1 MRSLRPVVFVSVLL
15 VAPVTGDTQP
25 AASQSVARG
34 RLVEVAQDLRLYLD
48 CIGEGA
54 PTVVIDGGA
63 GAWSIHYRRIQD
75 EVAGFTR
82 VCTYDRAGLGASD
95 PSTAPRRSSVMADE
109 LHRLLHAAGEEGPF
123 LLAGHS
129 LGGYNVRVYQRRYA
143 PDVAGLVLLESAHEL
158 QWDRLPGAWDAV
170 EAQLPAMRA
179 YAAAVRRGEIGLQDM
194 PPWPEAMSAEVRAD
208 YEAAV
213 VNPVVHETTA
223 EEFANARLSAGEVPR
238 GGIGDLPLIVASE
251 VSSFEAFRG
260 TGLDVEGSNQVWAE
274 LQADLA
280 TLAPSAVHLLSEAGD
295 HNMARTDPEFAAAAI
310 REGMRIVR
318 RDGASADPE
327 LPSSRE
333 WLHRLPEASDHA
345 WLDEVLS
352 ELEASYRSRDAAT
365 FVQFFSTDFEQL
377 DVGRRVRVRGRPA
390 WWEQTERVNAA
401 HEWMERLHHGRKW
414 LGNAMLVVEIE
425 WAGRV
430 RAEALAGSAADYR
443 YTGLGLLEFD
453 DDRRIKRQLLFGD
466 IATLDGDLGVASPPA
481 WQLMGGTA
489 AGPAETSSSSAKRSV
504 APIRSP
510 VVVAC
515 TSSRLSKIG

>member
-1 MRSLRPVVFVSVLL
+1 M
-15 VAPVTGDTQP
+15 
-25 AASQSVARG
+25 
-34 RLVEVAQDLRLYLD
+34 
-48 CIGEGA
+48 
-54 PTVVIDGGA
+54 
-63 GAWSIHYRRIQD
+63 
-75 EVAGFTR
+75 
-82 VCTYDRAGLGASD
+82 
-95 PSTAPRRSSVMADE
+95 
-109 LHRLLHAAGEEGPF
+109 
-123 LLAGHS
+123 
-129 LGGYNVRVYQRRYA
+129 
-143 PDVAGLVLLESAHEL
+143 
-158 QWDRLPGAWDAV
+158 
-170 EAQLPAMRA
+170 
-179 YAAAVRRGEIGLQDM
+179 
-194 PPWPEAMSAEVRAD
+194 
-208 YEAAV
+208 
-213 VNPVVHETTA
+213 
-223 EEFANARLSAGEVPR
+223 
-238 GGIGDLPLIVASE
+238 
-251 VSSFEAFRG
+251 
-260 TGLDVEGSNQVWAE
+260 WAE

-295 HNMARTDPEFAAAAI
+295 HNMARTDPESAVAAI
-310 REGMRIVR
+310 REGLRIVR
-318 RDGASADPE
+318 RHGASADPE

-414 LGNAMLVVEIE
+414 LGNGMLLVEIE

-466 IATLDGDLGVASPPA
+466 IATLDGDLGIASPPA

-489 AGPAETSSSSAKRSV
+489 AGPAKTKSCR
-504 APIRSP
+504 
-510 VVVAC
+510 
-515 TSSRLSKIG
+515 